1 MGNEHDEIVCWSRMQ
16 AEAGQSLQDIV
27 VRKEI
32 ERRTGDGLFCWG
44 VGNAPGQTAA
54 KIAASGMKPGVVFSV
69 MKGRPRELD
78 ARPAAVVVW
87 RGYIGADGIERP
99 LPDHCLVTSRSA
111 ATHLGQ
117 GRHYALMCR
126 SEQELVLGDYGPFD
140 PEDYRNVGGT
150 GARVGAS
157 QVTALLRRVSS
168 NGEGSYRINVRARLD
183 LDMWVKLTDP
193 VLLTRTRLEA
203 LRDLPGDMAGE
214 AWRCFVAW
222 LKDGPARR
230 LFETAYQPALL

>member
-1 MGNEHDEIVCWSRMQ
+1 
-16 AEAGQSLQDIV
+16 
-27 VRKEI
+27 
-32 ERRTGDGLFCWG
+32 
-44 VGNAPGQTAA
+44 
-54 KIAASGMKPGVVFSV
+54 
-69 MKGRPRELD
+69 
-78 ARPAAVVVW
+78 
-87 RGYIGADGIERP
+87 
-99 LPDHCLVTSRSA
+99 
-111 ATHLGQ
+111 
-117 GRHYALMCR
+117 MCR